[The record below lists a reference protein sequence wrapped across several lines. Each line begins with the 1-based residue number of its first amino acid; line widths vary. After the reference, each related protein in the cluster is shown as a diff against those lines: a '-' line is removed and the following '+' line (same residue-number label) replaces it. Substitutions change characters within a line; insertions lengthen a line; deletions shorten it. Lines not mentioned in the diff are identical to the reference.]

1 MAVRYGSWRFVHP
14 DLAAGAPAGLQI
26 SRTGGIELVHG
37 DESVHQAI
45 LLLLSTRPG
54 ERVMRPSYGCD
65 LNQFMFAP
73 NDDTTA
79 GLAIHFVRQALARW
93 EPRIEVLSLDAGRSS
108 DDASRMEILLQY
120 RIRAT
125 QQPAQLNLA
134 LNLAPGV

>member
-14 DLAAGAPAGLQI
+14 DLAAGVPAGLQI

-65 LNQFMFAP
+65 LSQFMFAP

-79 GLAIHFVRQALARW
+79 GLAIHYVRQALARW
-93 EPRIEVLSLDAGRSS
+93 EPRIEVLSLDAGRSP

-134 LNLAPGV
+134 LNLAPGA

>member
-26 SRTGGIELVHG
+26 SRKGGIELVHG

-65 LNQFMFAP
+65 LSQFMFAP

-79 GLAIHFVRQALARW
+79 GLAIHYVRQALARW
-93 EPRIEVLSLDAGRSS
+93 EPRIEVLSLDAGRSP

-134 LNLAPGV
+134 LNLAPDA